1 LPPPQIHLTAYC
13 PLTTPSSLMDGT
25 YGRWFVTLASSLL
38 ALGLAGCASLDGSSG
53 GPPFEGHAADDL
65 PEVPSPAERIASLRK
80 LAREAPRTDAEEKQR
95 IALELAESIRTEEDP
110 LIRTEIIRTLGAYRG
125 EVSGGVLR
133 AALDDPDIEVRTAA
147 CEAWGHRGGAEAASV
162 LGGVLDG
169 DLDTDVRLAAA
180 RALGRSKDPAAV
192 AALGRALEDNDP
204 ALQYRAVLSLR
215 KVTGENFGNDVS
227 RWQQYVA
234 GQVPKPA
241 EAPSLAERLR
251 EMLMF

>member
-1 LPPPQIHLTAYC
+1 
-13 PLTTPSSLMDGT
+13 MNGT
-25 YGRWFVTLASSLL
+25 YGRWFVILASCLMG
-38 ALGLAGCASLDGSSG
+38 LGAAGCANLDGPSG
-53 GPPFEGHAADDL
+53 GAPFEGHAADDL
-65 PEVPSPAERIASLRK
+65 PDVPSPAERIASLRK

-110 LIRTEIIRTLGAYRG
+110 LIRTEIIRTLGEYPCGA
-125 EVSGGVLR
+125 SNSVLR
-133 AALDDPDIEVRTAA
+133 AALDDPDLEARVAA
-147 CEAWGHRGGAEAASV
+147 CEAWGHRGDAEAASR
-162 LGGVLDG
+162 LAGVLDG

-215 KVTGENFGNDVS
+215 KVTGEDFGNDVS

-234 GQVPKPA
+234 GQVPRPA

-251 EMLMF
+251 GMLMF